1 MTAVAV
7 DLTKERRNRGF
18 SKAAMAAW
26 IGIGYGTWYAAED
39 GESISAKSQ
48 KKIAD
53 KLGYTVVE
61 AFPEPSDAEA
71 AAA

>member
-1 MTAVAV
+1 VSV
-7 DLTKERRNRGF
+7 DLTKERRNRGL
-18 SKAAMAAW
+18 SKAAMAEW
-26 IGIGYGTWYAAED
+26 VGIGYGTWHAAES
-39 GESISAKSQ
+39 GESISAASE

-61 AFPEPSDAEA
+61 AFPEDTEA